1 MAASN
6 GNGTAKDPV
15 LVVVQLSG
23 GNDFMNTLVPYSEGA
38 YYDAR
43 PLVHVNQDEVLPIN
57 DDFGF
62 YNVAARLKSLYDA
75 GDVAIVQGIG
85 YENSSR
91 SHFRGMDIWHT
102 CEPDKISTE
111 GWVARLIR
119 DLDPDGENPLTG
131 VNIGR
136 GLPRAMAAAGVTATS
151 VGDLDNYGL
160 MTTMEVE
167 AERARNLELFKR
179 MYTPAVGQGMVM
191 DYLAQTGNDSLAGAD
206 ILAPIPA
213 GYSSS
218 VEYGSNPIASALRDV
233 ARIHT
238 AGVGTRVFYTTH
250 AGYDTHSHQPGVH
263 PRLLGEL
270 SGALEDFMTDLR
282 EHDAAR
288 EVSILVFTEFGR
300 RMKDNNSGTDHGS
313 GGGAF
318 IIGDNVNGGLYGDYP
333 SVKPADWL
341 NAEDLKHTIDYRS
354 VYSTLLEQWMGVDPT
369 PIVNGTYE
377 QIRPFAQTMLS

>member
-1 MAASN
+1 M
-6 GNGTAKDPV
+6 
-15 LVVVQLSG
+15 
-23 GNDFMNTLVPYSEGA
+23 
-38 YYDAR
+38 
-43 PLVHVNQDEVLPIN
+43 I
-57 DDFGF
+57 
-62 YNVAARLKSLYDA
+62 
-75 GDVAIVQGIG
+75 
-85 YENSSR
+85 
-91 SHFRGMDIWHT
+91 
-102 CEPDKISTE
+102 
-111 GWVARLIR
+111 
-119 DLDPDGENPLTG
+119 
-131 VNIGR
+131 
-136 GLPRAMAAAGVTATS
+136 
-151 VGDLDNYGL
+151 
-160 MTTMEVE
+160 
-167 AERARNLELFKR
+167 
-179 MYTPAVGQGMVM
+179 M

-213 GYSSS
+213 GYTSS

-282 EHDAAR
+282 EHDAAQ

-318 IIGDNVNGGLYGDYP
+318 IIGDNVNGGLYGAYP